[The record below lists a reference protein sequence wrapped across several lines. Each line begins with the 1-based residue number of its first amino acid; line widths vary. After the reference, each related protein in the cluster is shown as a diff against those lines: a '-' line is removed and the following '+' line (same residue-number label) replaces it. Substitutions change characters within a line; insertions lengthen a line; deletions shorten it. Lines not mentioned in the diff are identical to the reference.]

1 MLDRPHRMLH
11 AAAPSNG
18 APMDAAARAV
28 ADPTRREILHLV
40 RHDERTVSDI
50 AEHFDITRPA
60 ISQHLRVLA
69 DAELVTVRNEG
80 TRRYYRAR
88 PEGLAELTEWM
99 AGFWTSSLRSLALEV
114 EREQWNARKQQQRKS
129 KK

>member
-1 MLDRPHRMLH
+1 
-11 AAAPSNG
+11 
-18 APMDAAARAV
+18 MDAVARAV

-50 AEHFDITRPA
+50 AEYFDITRPA

-80 TRRYYRAR
+80 TRRFYRAR
-88 PEGLAELTEWM
+88 PKGLAELIDWM
-99 AGFWTSSLRSLALEV
+99 SGFWTSSLQAIAIEV

-129 KK
+129 KN

>member
-1 MLDRPHRMLH
+1 
-11 AAAPSNG
+11 
-18 APMDAAARAV
+18 MDAAARAV
-28 ADPTRREILHLV
+28 AEPTRREILHLV

-88 PEGLAELTEWM
+88 PEGLAELTDWM
-99 AGFWTSSLRSLALEV
+99 AGFWTSSLQSLAIEV
-114 EREQWNARKQQQRKS
+114 EREQWNARKKKQRKAQR
-129 KK
+129 